1 LIPNSSLLTSHL
13 TRLRDLSSATEA
25 VLFERQTFLVVAR
38 SKPLPARV
46 TGTSGKLRRPKPKK
60 ALVASEED
68 GGGIDW
74 GDEHSKDG
82 GEATEVDVGD
92 AKRFEKISEMI
103 KSFRIFLQ
111 K

>member
-1 LIPNSSLLTSHL
+1 M
-13 TRLRDLSSATEA
+13 
-25 VLFERQTFLVVAR
+25 
-38 SKPLPARV
+38 
-46 TGTSGKLRRPKPKK
+46 TGSSGKLRRPKPKK

-74 GDEHSKDG
+74 GDEHGTDG
-82 GEATEVDVGD
+82 ADATEVDVGD
-92 AKRFEKISEMI
+92 SKRFEKISEMI